1 MTLLTLLFLDPPRPS
16 PSFLYTSRFYKSQR
30 SCGAIILIYS
40 YDVAHKKL
48 NDTEFPDYNQTDDTS
63 KDTLGQIRDQD
74 LSFRIVIGAK
84 TILKGY
90 GNRGNKYLEIS

>member
-1 MTLLTLLFLDPPRPS
+1 MALLFLDPPRPS
-16 PSFLYTSRFYKSQR
+16 PLPFSKLPLYKSQR
-30 SCGAIILIYS
+30 SCGAINLIYS
-40 YDVAHKKL
+40 YNVAHKKL